1 MRAFA
6 ADEATTLT
14 ALPLLG
20 WQPLPLSLRL
30 RLLLL
35 CLIFIFIFV
44 DEIMAVSLCFYFAFA
59 VAFAGCCDAASAAA
73 HYDDN
78 DDEVVDVVVVAVACA
93 NEWII
98 LNVGFKVKV
107 MPTPPSLGSYCFAFC
122 FRLAFIKTTPA
133 SQSTSTLISS
143 SARIMK

>member
-1 MRAFA
+1 MIMRAFA

-20 WQPLPLSLRL
+20 WQPLPLSLLL

-44 DEIMAVSLCFYFAFA
+44 DEIMAVSLCFYFA

-78 DDEVVDVVVVAVACA
+78 DDEVVAVVVAVACA
-93 NEWII
+93 NE
-98 LNVGFKVKV
+98 
-107 MPTPPSLGSYCFAFC
+107 
-122 FRLAFIKTTPA
+122 
-133 SQSTSTLISS
+133 
-143 SARIMK
+143 